1 MHRHL
6 QTAALSLAMLAGAS
20 AAANATTYNEA
31 TQGDLSGSPTAPTN
45 IEVLALGDNYVVGST
60 VPSGPVIDS
69 HGALANQDNEFF
81 SFKVAAG
88 SQLSA
93 FDIVGDTMI
102 VASDRA
108 FLGIYSG
115 STASVDPT
123 NPTPAG
129 LLGYTLPGKPQIG
142 TDVLPDLAASSVPGF
157 PPLPAHFSGPLG
169 AGTYT
174 VWLVDADNPVS
185 YDLDLHV
192 GSVPEPATWSLMIGG
207 LGLMGARLR
216 RRSPRAIQALVS

>member
-6 QTAALSLAMLAGAS
+6 KLAALSLTMLAGAS
-20 AAANATTYNEA
+20 AAANATTYNEG
-31 TQGDLSGSPTAPTN
+31 TQGDLSGAPGAPTN
-45 IEVLALGDNYVVGST
+45 IGVLSLGDNYVVGST
-60 VPSGPVIDS
+60 IPSGPVIDS

-81 SFKVAAG
+81 TFTVAAG

-93 FDIVGDTMI
+93 FDIVGDTSM
-102 VASDRA
+102 VTGDRA
-108 FLGIYSG
+108 FLGIYAG
-115 STASVDPT
+115 ATASVDPT

-129 LLGYTLPGKPQIG
+129 LLGYTLPGTPQIG
-142 TDVLPDLAASSVPGF
+142 TDVLPDLAASNEPGF
-157 PPLPAHFSGPLG
+157 PPLPVHFSAPLG

-174 VWLVDADNPVS
+174 VWLVDADFPVS

-207 LGLMGARLR
+207 FGLMGARLR
-216 RRSPRAIQALVS
+216 RRSHRAIQAVVS